1 MNNSLDSLFEGLE
14 KILTKTFFEI
24 HFEILYI
31 SEMKGPFYVLIGK
44 PRGKMLNE
52 DLANMLDSLRDLSEK
67 IYNEYYHLR
76 LSIINYV

>member
-1 MNNSLDSLFEGLE
+1 
-14 KILTKTFFEI
+14 
-24 HFEILYI
+24 
-31 SEMKGPFYVLIGK
+31 MKGSFYVLIGK

-67 IYNEYYHLR
+67 IYNKYYHLR

>member
-1 MNNSLDSLFEGLE
+1 
-14 KILTKTFFEI
+14 
-24 HFEILYI
+24 
-31 SEMKGPFYVLIGK
+31 MKGPFYVLIGK

-76 LSIINYV
+76 LSIRDIFHM